1 MSKVVLLDAG
11 PLGMVTHPR
20 KNPDIK
26 IWLQDLLRFN
36 ALVRIPE
43 IVDYEVR
50 RELLRSHKA
59 QGINRLDAL
68 QSIAEYIPINTDIMR
83 KAADLWAIA
92 RNQGYPT
99 ADLKALDGDVILA
112 ATAIILSEQ
121 DGDEVIIATSNVRH
135 IGRFIS
141 AKVWNEI
148 TP

>member
-26 IWLQDLLRFN
+26 VWLQDLLRFN
-36 ALVRIPE
+36 TLVCIPE
-43 IVDYEVR
+43 IADYEVR
-50 RELLRSHKA
+50 RELLRSQKV
-59 QGINRLDAL
+59 QGISRLDAL

-83 KAADLWAIA
+83 KAAELWAIA

-99 ADLKALDGDVILA
+99 ADLTALDGDVILA

-121 DGDEVIIATSNVRH
+121 DGDEIIIATSNVRH
-135 IGRFIS
+135 IGRFTS
-141 AKVWNEI
+141 AKVWKEI

>member
-26 IWLQDLLRFN
+26 IWLQDLLKFN
-36 ALVRIPE
+36 TLVCIPE
-43 IVDYEVR
+43 IADYEVR
-50 RELLRSHKA
+50 RELLRSHKV
-59 QGINRLDAL
+59 QGISRLDAL
-68 QSIAEYIPINTDIMR
+68 QAIAEYMPINTDIMR
-83 KAADLWAIA
+83 KAADLWMIA
-92 RNQGYPT
+92 RNQEYPT

-121 DGDEVIIATSNVRH
+121 DEDEVIIATSNVRY
-135 IGRFIS
+135 IGYFTS
-141 AKVWNEI
+141 AKFWKEI